1 MAYAIGQY
9 IIDNKDQDF
18 GTLSG
23 VVSNGEINTT
33 VLAARITAAT
43 ELLDEEHIPIS
54 SLDKIGV
61 QAPPGSFFVI
71 NGEPIEIGR
80 TGTYELIFNDIA
92 VTSLKVLSDKT
103 FIIDYKYII

>member
-33 VLAARITAAT
+33 VLV
-43 ELLDEEHIPIS
+43 S
-54 SLDKIGV
+54 
-61 QAPPGSFFVI
+61 
-71 NGEPIEIGR
+71 
-80 TGTYELIFNDIA
+80 IF
-92 VTSLKVLSDKT
+92 
-103 FIIDYKYII
+103 